1 MKFAAVEEYLKGGG
15 RLMVNLPKRE
25 DHGRTYNLDHGA
37 PVSARQFE
45 KLSEHLAPY
54 DPPLIPGEEP
64 QSYIWR
70 H

>member
-1 MKFAAVEEYLKGGG
+1 
-15 RLMVNLPKRE
+15 MVNLPKRE

-54 DPPLIPGEEP
+54 APPLIPGEEP